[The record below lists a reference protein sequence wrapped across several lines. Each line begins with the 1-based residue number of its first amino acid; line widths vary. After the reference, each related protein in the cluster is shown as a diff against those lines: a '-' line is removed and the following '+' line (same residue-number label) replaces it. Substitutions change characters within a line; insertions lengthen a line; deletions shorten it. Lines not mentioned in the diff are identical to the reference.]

1 MINMR
6 EEKGRAIAQNKA
18 ITKVE
23 GGYLVD
29 SQNSNKKYFV
39 DEHLDSCTCPD
50 CLTRKVRCKH
60 AFAVQYYLQKV
71 TIKKGVTKV
80 EATRITYPQAW
91 SAYNKSQETEKTRFM
106 ELLSDLVQT
115 TKKEEYVFGRPKTSD
130 QDMLFSSALKVYTQ
144 FSLRRFMSD
153 LNEAKEK
160 GLVEKKPCFAS
171 VGHYMQKE
179 SLAPLLKELI
189 QKSASVL
196 KSVEGN
202 FAIDST
208 GFRTTKF
215 NDYCKDKHDTKR
227 KHEFLKLHAVV
238 GTKTNII
245 CACNVTESE
254 GLGTGDTSHFQ
265 PLVQEVSD
273 SGFTLGEVSA
283 DKAYSAI
290 ANTNLVHELGGT
302 AYIPYRKHTA
312 GTCRSGNKGKLW
324 RKMFHYFQLNQEE
337 FLEHYHA
344 RSNVEST
351 FGALKMKF
359 NDCLKS
365 KTRTAQINELLLKVL
380 CFNIV
385 QVIHET
391 NELGIKLDL

>member
-1 MINMR
+1 MLNMR
-6 EEKGRAIAQNKA
+6 EERGKVLAQTRA

-39 DEHLDSCTCPD
+39 DEHMASCTCPD
-50 CLTRKVRCKH
+50 CKNRNIRCKH
-60 AFAVQYYLQKV
+60 AFAVQYFLQKV
-71 TIKKGVTKV
+71 VTKKGVTTV
-80 EATRITYPQAW
+80 QTQRLTYPQAW
-91 SAYNKSQETEKTRFM
+91 SAYNKSQETEKTRFI

-115 TKKEEYVFGRPKTSD
+115 TEQKEYSFGRPKISD
-130 QDMLFSSALKVYTQ
+130 QDLLFASALKVYSQ

-160 GLVEKKPCFAS
+160 GFVEKKPCFAS
-171 VGHYMQKE
+171 VGHFIQNE
-179 SLAPLLKELI
+179 TLTPQLNELI
-189 QKSASVL
+189 QKTASVL
-196 KSVEGN
+196 KSVETK
-202 FAIDST
+202 FAVDST

-215 NDYCKDKHDTKR
+215 NDYCR
-227 KHEFLKLHAVV
+227 EKHETGKEHEWLKLHALI

-245 CACNVTESE
+245 CACEITESS
-254 GLGTGDTSHFQ
+254 GKGTGDISLFQ
-265 PLVQEVSD
+265 PLVQTTANN
-273 SGFTLGEVSA
+273 GFVLGEVSA
-283 DKAYSAI
+283 DKIYNSM
-290 ANTNLVHELGGT
+290 ANTNLVNELGGT
-302 AYIPYRKHTA
+302 LYIPYKSNITATVHT
-312 GTCRSGNKGKLW
+312 GNKGKLW

-337 FLEHYHA
+337 FLSHYHA
-344 RSNVEST
+344 RSNIEST

-391 NELGIKLDL
+391 NELGIDCQF

>member
-1 MINMR
+1 MR
-6 EEKGRAIAQNKA
+6 EERGKVLAQTRA

-39 DEHLDSCTCPD
+39 DEHMASCTCPD
-50 CLTRKVRCKH
+50 CKNRNIRCKH
-60 AFAVQYYLQKV
+60 AFAVQYFLQKV
-71 TIKKGVTKV
+71 VTKKGVTTV
-80 EATRITYPQAW
+80 QTQRLTYPQAW
-91 SAYNKSQETEKTRFM
+91 SAYNKSQETEKTRFI

-115 TKKEEYVFGRPKTSD
+115 TEQKEYSFGRPKISD
-130 QDMLFSSALKVYTQ
+130 QDLLFASALKVYSQ

-160 GLVEKKPCFAS
+160 GFVEKKPCFAS
-171 VGHYMQKE
+171 VGHFIQNE
-179 SLAPLLKELI
+179 TLTPQLNELI
-189 QKSASVL
+189 QKTASVL
-196 KSVEGN
+196 KSVETK
-202 FAIDST
+202 FAVDST

-215 NDYCKDKHDTKR
+215 NDYCR
-227 KHEFLKLHAVV
+227 EKHETGKEHEWLKLHALI

-245 CACNVTESE
+245 CACEITESS
-254 GLGTGDTSHFQ
+254 GKGTGDISLFQ
-265 PLVQEVSD
+265 PLVQTTANN
-273 SGFTLGEVSA
+273 GFVLGEVSA
-283 DKAYSAI
+283 DKIYNSM
-290 ANTNLVHELGGT
+290 ANTNLVNELGGT
-302 AYIPYRKHTA
+302 LYIPYKSNITATVHT
-312 GTCRSGNKGKLW
+312 GNKGKLW

-337 FLEHYHA
+337 FLSHYHA
-344 RSNVEST
+344 RSNIEST

-391 NELGIKLDL
+391 NELGIDCQF